1 MFQVLLENL
10 RKWRHFLKN
19 TTRVEIIIAI
29 NTAVRMKN
37 NKNFGSYI
45 HAIFYIN
52 CIGSVLREQLVVK
65 TLIGEGIGKL

>member
-1 MFQVLLENL
+1 MI
-10 RKWRHFLKN
+10 
-19 TTRVEIIIAI
+19 TI

-45 HAIFYIN
+45 RAIFYIN
-52 CIGSVLREQLVVK
+52 CIGSVLTEQLVVK